1 ATKSYTV
8 KRGEYLKLIADRY
21 ALSNQELAE
30 LTPGL
35 SAGSNLMAGQK
46 INVPTQD
53 ISVDE
58 VAETKTSSK
67 SEKAAASIS
76 YKTEGYKVQRG
87 DTLSSI

>member
-1 ATKSYTV
+1 KNSRSSAKAEPKAVQASAKRIATKSYTV

-35 SAGSNLMAGQK
+35 TAGSNLMVGQK

-58 VAETKTSSK
+58 VAETK
-67 SEKAAASIS
+67 A
-76 YKTEGYKVQRG
+76 
-87 DTLSSI
+87 

>member
-1 ATKSYTV
+1 M

-35 SAGSNLMAGQK
+35 TAGSNNGRPK

-58 VAETKTSSK
+58 VAETKASSK
-67 SEKAAASIS
+67 SEKASASVS
-76 YKTEGYKVQRG
+76 YKQKAIKYNVVILYRVLQLNQK
-87 DTLSSI
+87 LA